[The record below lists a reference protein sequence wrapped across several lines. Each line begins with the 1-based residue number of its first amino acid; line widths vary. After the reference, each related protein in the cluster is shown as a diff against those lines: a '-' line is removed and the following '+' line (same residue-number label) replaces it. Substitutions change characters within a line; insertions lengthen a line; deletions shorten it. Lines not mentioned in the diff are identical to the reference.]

1 MLSSE
6 GGVRLPAAGRDPEHH
21 DAGWDDVLAR
31 YVAATATSRRPSART
46 SSSRRHFGSRS
57 ERPCTGK
64 RNLVVEPLAVAF
76 DVLKPALFG
85 GGDRLRLGL

>member
-31 YVAATATSRRPSART
+31 YVAAT
-46 SSSRRHFGSRS
+46 
-57 ERPCTGK
+57 
-64 RNLVVEPLAVAF
+64 
-76 DVLKPALFG
+76 
-85 GGDRLRLGL
+85 